1 MKYLSTD
8 YDEKLNTISH
18 YINYPEMRPWIGVN
32 YKYEKVKILIV
43 GESHYLSKDSK
54 YHLKAED
61 WYNGISDSQ
70 KDKHINGI
78 NTRKVINR
86 GITIKWKK
94 KSYVIFKNIEDALFS
109 SQLFSNKPASVYY
122 NIAFMNYF
130 QRPAQV
136 PGKSILLEKIDE
148 EIAKKVFLQVVD
160 CIKPT
165 AIIFTSSLAYKSAKR
180 NGALESL
187 KSKNIS
193 FARSPHPAT
202 SWWNRKSKK
211 YGNKTGKDHFIS
223 FVNEQVK

>member
-1 MKYLSTD
+1 MNYLSTD
-8 YDEKLNTISH
+8 YDGKLNNISH

-32 YKYEKVKILIV
+32 YKHEKVKILTV

-61 WYNGISDSQ
+61 WCSGISESQ
-70 KDKHINGI
+70 KDKHIGGI
-78 NTRKVINR
+78 NTREVINR
-86 GITIKWKK
+86 GTATKWKK
-94 KSYVIFKNIEDALFS
+94 KSYVIFKNTEDALFL
-109 SQLFSNKPASVYY
+109 SQLFSNKPASAYY

-136 PGKSILLEKIDE
+136 TGKSILLEKMDE
-148 EIAKKVFLQVVD
+148 EVAKEVFLKVVD

-180 NGALESL
+180 VGTLDSL
-187 KSKNIS
+187 KSKEIP
-193 FARSPHPAT
+193 FTRSPHPAT
-202 SWWNRKSKK
+202 SWWNRISKK
-211 YGNKTGKDHFIS
+211 YGNKTGKNHFTS